1 MVSHR
6 TNSCASL
13 FISCCF
19 LFMVSH
25 RTNSYASLFIFCCFC
40 SWFFSR
46 NQLLLC
52 FCVYLLLCLSM
63 VPHRT
68 NSYASLFI
76 LYFVHGFSLLGTDHT
91 NCAWQCI
98 DTFTRSIAFLS
109 YSKKEWW
116 VPEKP
121 TPPPPPTLS
130 TCHHQFLFSLWDR
143 SVKATRGGSQD
154 ILKTRIKSLS

>member
-25 RTNSYASLFIFCCFC
+25 RTNSYASLFIFCCFLFMVFLTEPTLMLLCLSLVVFVHGFSQDLTPMLLLFIFCCFC

-46 NQLLLC
+46 NQQLLC
-52 FCVYLLLCLSM
+52 FFVYLLLCLSM

-91 NCAWQCI
+91 DLCVAMHRYIHKKHC
-98 DTFTRSIAFLS
+98 FSFLQQERTMS
-109 YSKKEWW
+109 S
-116 VPEKP
+116 
-121 TPPPPPTLS
+121 
-130 TCHHQFLFSLWDR
+130 
-143 SVKATRGGSQD
+143 
-154 ILKTRIKSLS
+154 